1 MDDGKIT
8 IEEFAA
14 AVEKISLMAGEC
26 AKAFE
31 RIGEMFRQMT
41 DSMDAFV
48 TAAIDEMDK

>member
-1 MDDGKIT
+1 MDEIT
-8 IEEFAA
+8 SEELTA

-48 TAAIDEMDK
+48 TAAIDQMNK